1 MEKLN
6 ISEWEYLQNRKDFEK
21 RRLRQEEIK
30 EKEEEI
36 LRLRKRKEELLKRKE
51 ELKKE
56 KIIDLANKKMTILQK
71 EKLNDLINKNMTEI
85 NREKKIFEINEEL
98 IIRKNEEIQEIHLE
112 EKKELNQKLE
122 NNRVIYEEQLKKQTD
137 KIDTNS

>member
-1 MEKLN
+1 M
-6 ISEWEYLQNRKDFEK
+6 
-21 RRLRQEEIK
+21 RQEEIK
-30 EKEEEI
+30 KKEEEI
-36 LRLRKRKEELLKRKE
+36 LRLKKRKEELLKRKE

-56 KIIDLANKKMTILQK
+56 RMNDLA
-71 EKLNDLINKNMTEI
+71 NKNMTEI

-137 KIDTNS
+137 KLDTNS